1 MAAKLVITAEGVDLK
16 HAIVVTN
23 ELFER
28 GENYRILKVGTL
40 VGSIKGYQI
49 EAKKEDGVIQVIV
62 KEGKNVS

>member
-1 MAAKLVITAEGVDLK
+1 MSKLVIVAEDVELK
-16 HAIVVTN
+16 YAVMVTN
-23 ELFER
+23 ELFNR
-28 GENYRILKVGTL
+28 GEYYRILKVGTL